1 MRRSFVGFAIRP
13 LLATPLIPIPFSPS
27 ERRVPLAENTA
38 VFPNLHRRVAVQ
50 RGRTLCGGRSSPWKV
65 EDPFERSE
73 KGERSRRCPP
83 LRPGGCAQC
92 PPPPP
97 PSHRSAE
104 RRPP

>member
-65 EDPFERSE
+65 EDHFERSE
-73 KGERSRRCPP
+73 KGERRWRCPP
-83 LRPGGCAQC
+83 VPSGCFAKV
-92 PPPPP
+92 PSPSP
-97 PSHRSAE
+97 PS
-104 RRPP
+104 PPCRG